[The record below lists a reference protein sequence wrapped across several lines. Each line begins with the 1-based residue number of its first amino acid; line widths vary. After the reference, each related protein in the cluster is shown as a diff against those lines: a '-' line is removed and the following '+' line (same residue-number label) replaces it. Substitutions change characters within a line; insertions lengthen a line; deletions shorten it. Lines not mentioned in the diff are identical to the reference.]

1 MTGLSR
7 YNVRLWRMERLCV
20 HNQALFVPSACAR
33 VRLCLRVCMHGSVHC
48 TNTGLVSALPP
59 STTQNNTTHTNTHAR
74 AHGRAQSPTGSA
86 SQTIHTLSCS
96 KNTVSGGGNGVT
108 WLLVTQCPPAPPS
121 GHPSP
126 PSPKQNNKQP
136 NSCDIQYFV
145 FFWGCAIS
153 YSYLGFCTV

>member
-33 VRLCLRVCMHGSVHC
+33 VRVCLRVCMHGSVHC

-59 STTQNNTTHTNTHAR
+59 STTQNNTTHTHA
-74 AHGRAQSPTGSA
+74 RAQSPTGSA

-108 WLLVTQCPPAPPS
+108 WLLVTQCPPVP
-121 GHPSP
+121 
-126 PSPKQNNKQP
+126 PKQNNKQP